1 MSQIMDN
8 YKLNKN
14 YYYQEYGPKDMD
26 VVNIT
31 LIKIDDLLDTM
42 IARAFLEDF
51 SYKKKIEGLP
61 DRKKEALKFLN
72 DPERILRA
80 KYYQ

>member
-1 MSQIMDN
+1 
-8 YKLNKN
+8 
-14 YYYQEYGPKDMD
+14 MD

-51 SYKKKIEGLP
+51 AYKEKIEELP
-61 DRKKEALKFLN
+61 ERKKAALNFLN